1 MSNRSLHTVEAR
13 RTQSLG
19 WRSLHR
25 SREKVYVLVHNDPDQ
40 FVILHSSSSL
50 LYSVCFDNV
59 WVLKELLVEWLSE
72 VRRGRVLGGE

>member
-1 MSNRSLHTVEAR
+1 M
-13 RTQSLG
+13 
-19 WRSLHR
+19 
-25 SREKVYVLVHNDPDQ
+25 LVHNDPDQ

-72 VRRGRVLGGE
+72 IRRGRVLGGE